1 MLFGSVSGC
10 EETGP
15 QDQSKVFVIH
25 LNIILARFGFML
37 KSKKVSGLR
46 KFLANCDP

>member
-15 QDQSKVFVIH
+15 QDQSKAFVIH
-25 LNIILARFGFML
+25 LNIILARFGFMM

-46 KFLANCDP
+46 KF